1 MRRYKTDRAWFN
13 RLLRHPVRKRS
24 VSIITLE
31 PGPGTCEM
39 RTFAEALKQL
49 CWLNKPT
56 NCPIH

>member
-1 MRRYKTDRAWFN
+1 MLRYKTDTTWFN
-13 RLLRHPVRKRS
+13 CLLRHPGRKRS

-31 PGPGTCEM
+31 PGWGICEM

-49 CWLNKPT
+49 CWVNKPI